1 MGYNDKLV
9 RRKDGSYIL
18 KSKSKNT
25 KENKEC
31 LECGENPSV
40 RNWMFQYNTE
50 DMILVRNHI
59 ENHLFMHPKHKSV
72 TPEWCDACKAF
83 KGYVVK
89 IV

>member
-40 RNWMFQYNTE
+40 RNLMFQYNTE

-72 TPEWCDACKAF
+72 TPEWCGTCKAF
-83 KGYVVK
+83 KRYLVR

>member
-1 MGYNDKLV
+1 MGYSDKLV

-40 RNWMFQYNTE
+40 RNLMFQYNTE

-72 TPEWCDACKAF
+72 TPEWCGTCKAL
-83 KGYVVK
+83 KRYSVKVV
-89 IV
+89 

>member
-40 RNWMFQYNTE
+40 RNLMFQYNTE

>member
-31 LECGENPSV
+31 LECRENPLV
-40 RNWMFQYNTE
+40 RNLMFQYNTE